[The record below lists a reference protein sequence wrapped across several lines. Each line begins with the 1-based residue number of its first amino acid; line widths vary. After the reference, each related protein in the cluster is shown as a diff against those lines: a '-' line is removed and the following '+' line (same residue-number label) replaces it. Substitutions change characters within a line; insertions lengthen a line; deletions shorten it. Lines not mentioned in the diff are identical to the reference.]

1 MFTFEKIRVM
11 ISSRCNTEISYK
23 GKIVNLSQ
31 IRIDLKKE
39 IEAERLFNEKELF
52 DVSINEEAPA
62 PGAGNDV
69 WTESRKEVKRS
80 HILIVLYTGSAGW
93 ARSDE
98 EIGICHAELIAAMNT
113 SPDKV
118 RIIKLPDAKPKN
130 EKEAERDERF
140 RRYVEEHIP
149 MWSTAKTGEDAI
161 RETKKALRQTVAEL
175 VIRGSLQAKK
185 GKFDYGAALDWSLLD
200 FEGRQQQMIETLQD
214 GLKWREG
221 TVQDSDNLFV
231 KIHDKLVLA
240 QCNAIPASITVP
252 SAREMVG
259 QPFLHDYKSAVS
271 LDENRV
277 GPVHFIVCN
286 RSITEAQAM
295 KQLGFPDATIV
306 STSFGIYV
314 VDNIQK
320 IQLIFIRNCRDETTT
335 RYGVDEVF
343 RWLKRSKE
351 EERLVER
358 ATARRRIVDAIWQE
372 IKK

>member
-1 MFTFEKIRVM
+1 VFTFEKIRVM

-23 GKIVNLSQ
+23 GEIVNLSK
-31 IRIDLKKE
+31 IRFDLKKE
-39 IEAERLFNEKELF
+39 IEAEKLLDEKELF
-52 DVSINEEAPA
+52 DVSINEDAPA
-62 PGAGNDV
+62 PGAGDDV

-98 EIGICHAELIAAMNT
+98 EIGICHAELVAAMNT

-118 RIIKLPDAKPKN
+118 RIIKLPDAEPKN

-140 RRYVEEHIP
+140 RRYVDEHIP
-149 MWSTAKTGEDAI
+149 MWSTATTGEDAI
-161 RETKKALRQTVAEL
+161 RETKRALRQAVAEF

-200 FEGRQQQMIETLQD
+200 FEGRQHQMIETIQD

-221 TVQDSDNLFV
+221 TIQDGDNLFV
-231 KIHDKLVLA
+231 KIHDKFVLA
-240 QCNAIPASITVP
+240 RCNGIPASMTIP
-252 SAREMVG
+252 AAREMVG
-259 QPFLHDYKSAVS
+259 QPFLHDYRIAHM

-277 GPVHFIVCN
+277 GPVHFIACN

-306 STSFGIYV
+306 STSFGVYV
-314 VDNIQK
+314 ADNIQK
-320 IQLIFIRNCRDETTT
+320 IQLIFISNCRDETTT

-343 RWLKRSKE
+343 RWLGKSGE
-351 EERLVER
+351 EERLAQR
-358 ATARRRIVDAIWQE
+358 ATARRRIIDAIWQE
-372 IKK
+372 NKI